1 MTRKRQKLANG
12 ELFAA
17 LEPAAP
23 PEGDGS
29 PTDPP
34 APAADP
40 PVPLPP
46 PSGPPPGPAAAAPA
60 VDTLSLAVRE
70 VLSLPPVLLAA
81 MPEATTLALRTLE
94 GVQWYVTTGRETYAA
109 LRAARE
115 GAVLTG
121 AELAAIAVAAELDRA
136 SALALDQWLALKL
149 SEGTPRID
157 THVALGGLQDVG
169 ALPAQRWTLERV
181 LRAMGARLERV
192 GVGDGAHL
200 DWLGG
205 QA

>member
-23 PEGDGS
+23 PEGGCGSLTDPPEGDGS
-29 PTDPP
+29 P
-34 APAADP
+34 AD
-40 PVPLPP
+40 PLPP

-60 VDTLSLAVRE
+60 SLAVRE

-94 GVQWYVTTGRETYAA
+94 GVQWWVTTGRETYGA

-136 SALALDQWLALKL
+136 SALALDQWLALKQ

-157 THVALGGLQDVG
+157 TRAALGGLQDVS
-169 ALPAQRWTLERV
+169 ALPTQRWTLERV

-200 DWLGG
+200 EWLGG
-205 QA
+205 QL

>member
-1 MTRKRQKLANG
+1 MTSRRRAPTVSGQIALALG
-12 ELFAA
+12 LTPVAA
-17 LEPAAP
+17 AIEVDATLT
-23 PEGDGS
+23 GGS
-29 PTDPP
+29 PGE
-34 APAADP
+34 
-40 PVPLPP
+40 PLPP
-46 PSGPPPGPAAAAPA
+46 PSGPPPGPAAAASPA
-60 VDTLSLAVRE
+60 SLAVLE

-94 GVQWYVTTGRETYAA
+94 GVQWWVTTGRETYGA

-121 AELAAIAVAAELDRA
+121 AELAAVAVAAELDRA
-136 SALALDQWLALKL
+136 SSLALDQWLALKQ

-192 GVGDGAHL
+192 GVGDGARL
-200 DWLGG
+200 EWLGG